1 MRYFTVEE
9 ASTTLPEVERLVRRL
24 RGLRDDATSAKAA
37 LDALWERLSSGERVL
52 DDLLAAQRDL
62 DARAGEAAEVSGRL
76 AEIGCVLRELD
87 LGLIDFPAR
96 AGGSEVFLCWRLGE
110 DAIRFWHGTTEGYA
124 GRKPLSQLPGDRF
137 H

>member
-9 ASTTLPEVERLVRRL
+9 ASTVLPEVERLVRAL
-24 RGLRDDATSAKAA
+24 RGLREEAAAAKAA

-62 DARAGEAAEVSGRL
+62 DVRAGEAAGVSGRL
-76 AEIGCVLRELD
+76 AEIGCVLRDLD
-87 LGLIDFPAR
+87 LGLVDFPAR
-96 AGGSEVFLCWRLGE
+96 AGGAEVCLCWRLGE

-124 GRKPLSQLPGDRF
+124 GRKPLSRLPGDRF